1 MSNHEVAE
9 TPKRGVEHK
18 RLGVF
23 VGKWHSEGDS
33 YAVGQ
38 TLKDPRGKVE
48 KWVSDET
55 VEWVPG
61 QFFII
66 QHSDGT
72 VGKRDV
78 KGIDIFNYV
87 PEAGRYATRAY
98 ENHGYFREYATQVDG
113 DIWTFT
119 GDTERAR
126 VEFTDAGDKQK
137 VFWEWRK
144 PGEAWLPLCDRV
156 STRVGQPHN

>member
-1 MSNHEVAE
+1 MSKDRVDQ

-18 RLGVF
+18 CLGVF
-23 VGKWHSEGDS
+23 VGKWHTEGDS

-38 TLKDPRGKVE
+38 TPKDPRGKVE

-55 VEWVPG
+55 VEWMPG

-72 VGKRDV
+72 VGKREV
-78 KGIDIFNYV
+78 KGIDIFNYDV
-87 PEAGRYATRAY
+87 ETEEYTTRAY
-98 ENHGYFREYATQVDG
+98 ENHGYIREYVTRVDG
-113 DIWTFT
+113 NIWTFT

-126 VEFTDAGDKQK
+126 VEFTDGGDKQK

-144 PGEAWLPLCDRV
+144 PGEAWLPLCERV
-156 STRVGQPHN
+156 ASRVG